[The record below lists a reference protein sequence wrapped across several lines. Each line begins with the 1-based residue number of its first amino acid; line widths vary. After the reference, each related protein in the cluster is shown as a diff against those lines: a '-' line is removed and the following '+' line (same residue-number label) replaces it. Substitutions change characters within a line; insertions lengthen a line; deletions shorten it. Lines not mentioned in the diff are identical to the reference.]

1 MGKPEYREIDRMG
14 NSRSPR
20 RGARI
25 TNFLLHTQEGNGTA
39 ESLAGYLNNPAN
51 QVSYHYTLRDAILC
65 DVVDTDY
72 ASWSVLDAN
81 ASTINLCFAG
91 SRASW
96 SREQWLA
103 IKDDIRIAAWI
114 AVQDAK
120 KYGYPADVIAP
131 PYRRAAGI
139 SDHRYVT
146 DVLGYGTHTDVGP
159 GFPWDVFSAAVR
171 EFASGTL
178 TSEGDDDVSWLT
190 QTLRNF
196 KGTALSYKDLFW
208 WMDKNTAESLEQ
220 FMGPEK
226 DGKRQGWKILG
237 RSKVADRDN
246 TVVEALAEIR
256 DDVAEIKAL
265 LQERKA

>member
-1 MGKPEYREIDRMG
+1 MGKPEFREIDRMG

-20 RGARI
+20 QGARI

-39 ESLAGYLNNPAN
+39 ESLAGYLNNTAN
-51 QVSYHYTLRDAILC
+51 GVSYHYTVRDGVVV

-81 ASTINLCFAG
+81 STTINLCFAG

-103 IKDDIRIAAWI
+103 IEGDIRIAAWI

-120 KYGYPADVIAP
+120 KYGFATDVIAP

-159 GFPWDVFSAAVR
+159 GFPWDLFTRYVR
-171 EFASGTL
+171 AFADGTL
-178 TSEGDDDVSWLT
+178 ISEGDDDVSWLT
-190 QTLRNF
+190 QTFKNF
-196 KGTALSYKDLFW
+196 KGTTLAYKDLLW
-208 WMDKNTAESLEQ
+208 WMDKTTAETRDE
-220 FMGPEK
+220 
-226 DGKRQGWKILG
+226 
-237 RSKVADRDN
+237 VA
-246 TVVEALAEIR
+246 ALR
-256 DDVAEIKAL
+256 KDVAEIKAL
-265 LQERKA
+265 LEGGKA